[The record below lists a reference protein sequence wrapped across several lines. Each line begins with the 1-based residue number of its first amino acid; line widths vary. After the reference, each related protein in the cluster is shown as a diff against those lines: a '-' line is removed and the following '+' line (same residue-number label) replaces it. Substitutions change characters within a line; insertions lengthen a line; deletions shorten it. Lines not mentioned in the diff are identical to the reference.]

1 MLYKKFSQKDI
12 EILRVAIQNFKKNC
26 RIVEG
31 KDVIEK
37 GDFTYDDFKKA
48 EKIEKKLVHCYY
60 LDRGN
65 K

>member
-1 MLYKKFSQKDI
+1 MYYKKFSQKEI
-12 EILRVAIQNFKKNC
+12 EILRTAIENFKKNC

-31 KDVIEK
+31 KDLIEK

-48 EKIEKKLVHCYY
+48 EKIQKKLVHCYY
-60 LDRGN
+60 LER